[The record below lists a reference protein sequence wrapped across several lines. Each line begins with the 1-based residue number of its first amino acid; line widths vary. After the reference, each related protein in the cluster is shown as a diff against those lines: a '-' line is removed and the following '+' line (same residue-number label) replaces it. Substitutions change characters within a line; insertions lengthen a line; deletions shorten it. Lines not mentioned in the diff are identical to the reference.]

1 MNPAQQV
8 LSALHD
14 DLAAVSE
21 DSVSP
26 EFPETPLGDSL
37 GHRLVIEPMLPLSQP
52 QLFSNTLRRTLSF
65 AYSLRLFKTGRV

>member
-37 GHRLVIEPMLPLSQP
+37 GHRLVIEPMLPLS
-52 QLFSNTLRRTLSF
+52 FSTTIIFKYLKENTEFCIFLEAF
-65 AYSLRLFKTGRV
+65 